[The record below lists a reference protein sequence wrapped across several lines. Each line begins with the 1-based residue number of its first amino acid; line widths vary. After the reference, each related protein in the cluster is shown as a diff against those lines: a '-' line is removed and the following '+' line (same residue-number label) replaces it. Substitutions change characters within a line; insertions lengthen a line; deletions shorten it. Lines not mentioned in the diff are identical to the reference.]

1 MTAKEIKFGILL
13 HVLVS
18 VSMTKIVRLM
28 NILKSCTCV
37 KSLIDDL
44 VIECDEIINPSENM
58 SINSIDKINNK

>member
-1 MTAKEIKFGILL
+1 MNPKKINFGILL

-37 KSLIDDL
+37 KSLIDDS
-44 VIECDEIINPSENM
+44 VIACDEIMNTSEAM
-58 SINSIDKINNK
+58 SIGSINKINNT